1 MLFIAVDSGIPRK
14 DEEECEEIHTFL
26 FSYFTFYAILKEL
39 LHNRVNHFFMKIL
52 VTGGGGFQGSHLVE
66 SLLKKG
72 HTVSVLNTYSDISN
86 GNLSKVLDK
95 INLIWGSVTDN
106 EIVEK
111 SVRGQDVVFHL
122 AAHINVD
129 ESLQNPLVFVN
140 ANIFGMYNILE
151 AVRKHKC
158 RLILTSSCEVYGD
171 GHDLK
176 KEEKLS
182 ENSELKPN
190 SPYAAS
196 KAAADRFAYSYF
208 KSFGTDVTIMRPFNL
223 YGERQKNG
231 TFGAL
236 IPILVAKAMRGEDLT
251 VFGDGYAE
259 RDYTHVSDVIKA
271 YHLVLNNKNLK
282 GKTINFASG
291 KNTSVK
297 DIADYIAKKFKVKVV
312 HGPARPGEVERFPA
326 DITFAKSLGYEPK
339 VDIWKGIDGY
349 IKWAKQNTK

>member
-1 MLFIAVDSGIPRK
+1 MI
-14 DEEECEEIHTFL
+14 
-26 FSYFTFYAILKEL
+26 FTNDYNLTKIFVM
-39 LHNRVNHFFMKIL
+39 NIL

-66 SLLKKG
+66 SLIKKG
-72 HTVSVLNTYSDISN
+72 HTVSVLTTYSENSKA
-86 GNLSKVLDK
+86 NLANVLNK
-95 INLIWGSVTDN
+95 INLIWGSVTDK
-106 EIVEK
+106 EIVDK
-111 SVRGQDVVFHL
+111 SVRGNDVVFHL

-129 ESLQNPLVFVN
+129 ESLKDPEVFVR

-151 AVRKHKC
+151 AVRKYGN

-176 KEEKLS
+176 KGEKLS
-182 ENSELKPN
+182 ETSELKPN

-196 KAAADRFAYSYF
+196 KAGAERLAYSYY
-208 KSFGTDVTIMRPFNL
+208 KSFGTDVTIIRPFNI
-223 YGERQKNG
+223 YGERQKKG

-236 IPILVAKAMRGEDLT
+236 IPILVARAIRGEDII
-251 VFGDGYAE
+251 VFGDGHAE
-259 RDYTHVSDVIKA
+259 RDYNHVSDIIKA

-291 KNTSVK
+291 KNTSVT

-326 DITFAKSLGYEPK
+326 DISFAKSLGYEPK
-339 VDIWKGIDGY
+339 VDIWKGIDAY
-349 IKWAKQNTK
+349 IKWAKANNK